1 MAKEDALVRVVEA
14 SGEMGEAIFTAKE
27 INRLIGGIDML
38 DVEEIIA
45 VSKEG
50 CAVFPISQCFTARTD
65 RRSFWKNA
73 FGRRAS
79 LTWLQAGR
87 ISCLKKM
94 SGVRFTFSN
103 MSFTRRMRLRGS
115 CVSGFSGRRRKRR
128 QRNS

>member
-1 MAKEDALVRVVEA
+1 
-14 SGEMGEAIFTAKE
+14 MGEAIFTAKE

-38 DVEEIIA
+38 DVEENHSGEQRRVRSFSDIA
-45 VSKEG
+45 VLYRTHRQAQLLEKCLRQEG
-50 CAVFPISQCFTARTD
+50 IPYVV
-65 RRSFWKNA
+65 
-73 FGRRAS
+73 
-79 LTWLQAGR
+79 AGR
-87 ISCLKKM
+87 EDFLLEKM